1 MCHCLSHILCLVT
14 SLPDIHNCI
23 KTTCLHINKNSA
35 QCLHGKKVKILETFI
50 IDSLIMVTQ
59 IFVLDSDFS
68 SVSWQTAQEAY
79 KLIETN
85 VRLKVVLVLCQNTCR
100 PQQELPSTTLY
111 HWCYWLRSLLSLKW
125 VSPVPCCLL

>member
-1 MCHCLSHILCLVT
+1 MF
-14 SLPDIHNCI
+14 
-23 KTTCLHINKNSA
+23 A
-35 QCLHGKKVKILETFI
+35 WKKVKILETFI

-100 PQQELPSTTLY
+100 PQQELPSTALY
-111 HWCYWLRSLLSLKW
+111 HWCY
-125 VSPVPCCLL
+125 